1 LPAGTKGDVVRQ
13 VVDEVWLPR
22 LRAFKPQAL
31 FISAGF
37 DAHREDDLGQ
47 MGLVESDYAYMT
59 RRLMDVADEFGE
71 GRVISSLE
79 GGYNLSA
86 LARSVGAHLKTLAQL

>member
-1 LPAGTKGDVVRQ
+1 MLAWACACAAPGSTWNSGAPAAIL
-13 VVDEVWLPR
+13 EV
-22 LRAFKPQAL
+22 
-31 FISAGF
+31 SAG
-37 DAHREDDLGQ
+37 AEMRIEN
-47 MGLVESDYAYMT
+47 LVMNVVSP
-59 RRLMDVADEFGE
+59 VADEFGE